1 MSAFSIEEESPLTG
15 FLDQNT
21 GMKKFLKEN
30 KRIRV
35 GTLGPLGTTSSGAA
49 EFYIANVNKVYK
61 KSVELKLWNDFDLV
75 YEGLLEGEVDLIII
89 PNPYEDVAK
98 IYWDSDL
105 ELIFSF
111 ILDSPYYG
119 LAAKDRSFADKNH
132 ILIATGPGVH
142 SLIKR
147 LGNELLKTHTFEL
160 YNVNSTT
167 EAAIA
172 VHEGRA
178 DLAVTNNTSLDKIGL
193 SFVTPIINTKILWS
207 VFKRKVS

>member
-49 EFYIANVNKVYK
+49 ESY
-61 KSVELKLWNDFDLV
+61 
-75 YEGLLEGEVDLIII
+75 I

-160 YNVNSTT
+160 YN
-167 EAAIA
+167 
-172 VHEGRA
+172 
-178 DLAVTNNTSLDKIGL
+178 
-193 SFVTPIINTKILWS
+193 
-207 VFKRKVS
+207 